1 MFSTCSSEGTR
12 EVSLAHVGLKEM
24 KETGP
29 SLPTKSCSDS
39 LDRAE
44 LSQSAR
50 NVLLGRGE
58 GKGPSV
64 PWASDACKKGLLL
77 PPLDHTTWCRNSRC
91 S

>member
-1 MFSTCSSEGTR
+1 M
-12 EVSLAHVGLKEM
+12 SLAHVGLKEM
-24 KETGP
+24 KEIGP

-44 LSQSAR
+44 LSQSET

-64 PWASDACKKGLLL
+64 PCASDACKKGLLL
-77 PPLDHTTWCRNSRC
+77 LPLNLNTWCRNPHC